1 MLGPDQV
8 DAFLER
14 WADVWRQPTP
24 ERVNDL
30 LAPEVRLVQPLDGE
44 LHGLEKTLGMWRRL
58 FRTIPDLRAEVLT
71 SATSD
76 RYVWIELR
84 MYGTLEGKPV
94 EWFVANRVELAPD
107 GRVSERIAYFDPLQL
122 FGALL
127 RNPRGLVRF
136 LRVRLAGAQPLSRRR
151 RTSRPRHY
159 APRPR

>member
-1 MLGPDQV
+1 MLERDLV

-24 ERVNDL
+24 ERINDL
-30 LAPEVRLVQPLDGE
+30 LAPDVRLVQPLDGE
-44 LHGLEKTLGMWRRL
+44 LHGLEETLGMWRRL
-58 FRTIPDLRAEVLT
+58 FRTIPDLRAQVLT

-94 EWFVANRVELAPD
+94 EWFVANRVELASD

-136 LRVRLAGAQPLSRRR
+136 LRVRLERGNGTARSKRLS
-151 RTSRPRHY
+151 
-159 APRPR
+159 AI